1 MVHAPT
7 PGSRAW
13 DVVVMALLVGSVGV
27 VFWHAASEDLAL
39 RRTLEW
45 VDIGLCAFFVL
56 EWGLRLSLAPK
67 RGRFA
72 ALYSWELLGMIPII
86 APLPAAL
93 RVLRLAR
100 MVRILRVFG
109 TLGRTLGTWERI
121 VKEGSLHKVAIA
133 SGLITLLGAVIVWLL
148 ERHEPGANI
157 LDLRTALWWAV
168 VTITTVG
175 YGDYFPVSPGA
186 QFVAACLMVAGIGTI
201 GLLASSLASVLVVRK
216 ESEQLSTAPPVMAGR
231 LVHELQALVAL
242 HESEKITDDEFAAA
256 KARLLR

>member
-1 MVHAPT
+1 MVKAPA
-7 PGSRAW
+7 PGSRTW
-13 DVVVMALLVGSVGV
+13 DVVVMGLLVGSVAV
-27 VFWHAASEDLAL
+27 VFWHASTEDAGL

-56 EWGLRLSLAPK
+56 EWGLRLARAPK

-72 ALYSWELLGMIPII
+72 AWNSWELLGMVPLV
-86 APLPAAL
+86 APLPSAL

-121 VKEGSLHKVAIA
+121 AREGSIHKVAIA
-133 SGLITLLGAVIVWLL
+133 SGLLTLVGSVLVWLL
-148 ERHEPGANI
+148 ERDENPQFTHYA
-157 LDLRTALWWAV
+157 DALWWAV

-175 YGDYFPVSPGA
+175 YGDISPITRPA
-186 QFVAACLMVAGIGTI
+186 QFIAGCLLVAGIGTI

-216 ESEQLSTAPPVMAGR
+216 DSDQLSSAPPVMAGK
-231 LVHELQALVAL
+231 LVHELQTLVAL
-242 HESEKITDDEFAAA
+242 HESGKLTDEEFASA